1 MLRLHDTAKGAVV
14 ELAPARPGRLSLYA
28 CGPTVYGLP
37 HIGHGRQL
45 LVYDVLRRYLEWTG
59 VEVDHV
65 SNITDIDDNI
75 IKRANEEGRSSQ
87 EVAEQYEAEHWRAA
101 DGLGV
106 LRPKH
111 VPHATGYV
119 PQMVDLVRELESR
132 GAAYELEDGVYFSAG
147 SVPDY
152 GLLAQ
157 QPLDSLLAGARVE
170 EVAGKR
176 SPVDFALWKKSKPGE
191 PAWASPWG
199 PGRPGWHTECVVM
212 SLDLLGDGFDL
223 HTGGLDLKFPHHENE
238 RAQAVSSGRDF
249 ARHWMHHAFVEVAGE
264 KMSKSLGNFVTLT
277 DLLARE
283 DGRAYRLLVLQSHYR
298 TPMEV
303 TPETVEQAT
312 RSLEGLDLLA
322 DRFPAALRRA
332 PAGGVPGAAASPA
345 AAPTALSAGS
355 LLSRFREAMDADL
368 DTPRALGL
376 VFEGRRAANAAADSG
391 RHEEGADLAAAVAAM
406 TSALGLFPRP
416 PGQEAVPGEIRD
428 LVARLDQARAARDF
442 ATSDAVRAELTGAG
456 WVVETGSEGTR
467 VRRRT

>member
-1 MLRLHDTAKGAVV
+1 MLRLHDTAKAAVV
-14 ELAPARPGRLSLYA
+14 DLEPARPGRLSLYA

-75 IKRANEEGRSSQ
+75 IKRANEERRSSE
-87 EVAEQYEAEHWRAA
+87 EVAEQYEAEHWRAV

-119 PQMVDLVRELESR
+119 PEMVELVRELESR
-132 GAAYELEDGVYFSAG
+132 GAAYELADGVYFSAE

-157 QPLDSLLAGARVE
+157 QPLESLRAGARVE
-170 EVAGKR
+170 AVEGKR
-176 SPVDFALWKKSKPGE
+176 SPVDFALWKKSKPEE
-191 PAWASPWG
+191 PAWPSPWG

-212 SLDLLGDGFDL
+212 SLDLLGEGFDL

-238 RAQAVSSGRDF
+238 RVQAAAWGRDF
-249 ARHWMHHAFVEVAGE
+249 TRHWMHHAFVEVAGE
-264 KMSKSLGNFVTLT
+264 KMSKSLGNFQTLT

-303 TPETVEQAT
+303 TPETVEHAT

-322 DRFPAALRRA
+322 ERFPGAFPAPPSRPAPGAGPPGPEAA
-332 PAGGVPGAAASPA
+332 PAR
-345 AAPTALSAGS
+345 ALV
-355 LLSRFREAMDADL
+355 SRFREAMDDDL
-368 DTPRALGL
+368 DTPRAVGL
-376 VFEGRRAANAAADSG
+376 IFDARRAANAAADSG
-391 RHEEGADLAAAVAAM
+391 RSEEATELAGAVGDM

-416 PGQEAVPGEIRD
+416 PSGEAVPREIVD
-428 LVARLDQARAARDF
+428 LVARLDEARSSRDF
-442 ATSDAVRAELTGAG
+442 ATSDAIRAELTGAG
-456 WVVETGSEGTR
+456 WLVETGPEGTR
-467 VRRRT
+467 VRRR